1 VLLVD
6 DNPTNLGHLKDF
18 LEAKGHRVDLAYS
31 GEEALV
37 LAQDGPDIV
46 FMDVQMPGMDGIEAI
61 QRLRANPET
70 RDLIIVS
77 LTALAMDEDRERC
90 LQAGADDYLS
100 KPISLR
106 TLLAV
111 VEDRSS

>member
-6 DNPTNLGHLKDF
+6 DNPANLSHLKDF
-18 LEAKGHRVDLAYS
+18 LEAKGHREELAYS
-31 GEEALV
+31 GEEALS
-37 LAQDGPDIV
+37 LARSGPDIV

-61 QRLRANPET
+61 RRLRADPET
-70 RDLIIVS
+70 RDLTIVS

-100 KPISLR
+100 KPIALR
-106 TLLAV
+106 TLLAK
-111 VEDRSS
+111 VEEWSS